1 MTAHGGG
8 VAANEPAA
16 DVVDH
21 AVAYRSATGHRYEVV
36 ESEVAFTG
44 RIIAVRRD
52 AVRMPD
58 GGVSQRDVVVHPGA
72 VGVVA
77 LDEADRVVMVHQYR
91 HPVRRP
97 LWELPAG
104 ILDVPG
110 EPPVEAAARELAEEA
125 NLTAGRWDLLVDVLA
140 SPGMTNEAYRLF
152 LARDLAAIPLSEQH
166 VRVHEEADMQVTRID
181 LDRAVSQVL
190 EGSITNAMAVIGLL
204 AAATARAHGFTRLR
218 LADAPWPDRPDPVG

>member
-1 MTAHGGG
+1 MSGYPGG
-8 VAANEPAA
+8 VAASEPAA
-16 DVVDH
+16 NTVDH
-21 AVAYRSATGHRYEVV
+21 AGVFSSETGHRYEVV
-36 ESEVAFTG
+36 DSDIAFIG
-44 RIIAVRRD
+44 RIISVRRD

-58 GGVSQRDVVVHPGA
+58 GGVSQRDVIVHPGA

-77 LDEADRVVMVHQYR
+77 LDEADRVVMVYQYR

-140 SPGMTNEAYRLF
+140 SPGMTNEAYRVF
-152 LARDLAAIPLSEQH
+152 LARDLATIPLSDQH
-166 VRVHEEADMQVTRID
+166 VRVHEEADMQIARVD
-181 LDRAVSQVL
+181 LDKAVGQIL
-190 EGSITNAMAVIGLL
+190 DGAITNAMAVVGLL
-204 AAATARAHGFTRLR
+204 AAATARLNGFTRLR
-218 LADAPWPDRPDPVG
+218 PVDAPWPDRPRSVG

>member
-1 MTAHGGG
+1 M
-8 VAANEPAA
+8 
-16 DVVDH
+16 
-21 AVAYRSATGHRYEVV
+21 
-36 ESEVAFTG
+36 
-44 RIIAVRRD
+44 
-52 AVRMPD
+52 
-58 GGVSQRDVVVHPGA
+58 
-72 VGVVA
+72 
-77 LDEADRVVMVHQYR
+77 
-91 HPVRRP
+91 
-97 LWELPAG
+97 
-104 ILDVPG
+104 PG

-181 LDRAVSQVL
+181 LDKAVSQVL